1 MNTNAVLLKRQA
13 DHSREPMT
21 NADLCVVLRQNGIDP
36 DTIPPKALALIFELA
51 RTHGM
56 ADVAIAAALARIGQ

>member
-1 MNTNAVLLKRQA
+1 MNTN
-13 DHSREPMT
+13 SREPMT
-21 NADLCVVLRQNGIDP
+21 DADLCEVLRQNGIDP
-36 DTIPPKALALIFELA
+36 DTVPPKPLTLIFELA

>member
-13 DHSREPMT
+13 DHREPMT
-21 NADLCVVLRQNGIDP
+21 NADLCVVLKECGIDP